1 MIIKK
6 GFLNLVNRVNESGL
20 DVTHIIVCEDVDIA
34 KEAIEI
40 LKDKKPVVY
49 GANKENYKG
58 MVELVK
64 DLKLA
69 LGVKAANLEE
79 LYATIEAI
87 QGLGYREL
95 ILDVTGENIK
105 DTFTNAVQVRR
116 IALKN
121 NKTEH
126 LDTHQ

>member
-1 MIIKK
+1 
-6 GFLNLVNRVNESGL
+6 
-20 DVTHIIVCEDVDIA
+20 
-34 KEAIEI
+34 
-40 LKDKKPVVY
+40 
-49 GANKENYKG
+49 

-116 IALKN
+116 IAFVNVTRQNIWIPINSICK
-121 NKTEH
+121 
-126 LDTHQ
+126 

>member
-1 MIIKK
+1 
-6 GFLNLVNRVNESGL
+6 
-20 DVTHIIVCEDVDIA
+20 
-34 KEAIEI
+34 
-40 LKDKKPVVY
+40 
-49 GANKENYKG
+49 

-105 DTFTNAVQVRR
+105 
-116 IALKN
+116 I
-121 NKTEH
+121 H
-126 LDTHQ
+126 LQMLFKLEE